1 MIKDVMVYIDG
12 SPTDEVRLAAG
23 ANLAEVFQAHLTGL
37 FLNILPDVIPPIEPP
52 DVGARLS
59 ETVTQ
64 QARELGDQK
73 EALLAKRMAL
83 LGRPAEI
90 RRFDLF
96 ADQISEVAA
105 REARSADTFVTTRPS
120 FGVASEP
127 PDELAESVLLG
138 SGRHILLIS
147 GQEAADRSFDRI
159 VIAWNA
165 SREVA
170 HAVGEAMPFL
180 LRCQRV
186 TIVVVDQDSPLR
198 DDPARGTNLARHLLR
213 HGIGAGLDHVES
225 NGRSVAATLIG
236 EAQQRDADLIV
247 MGGYSHSRL
256 RERIFGGVTYN
267 LIRQSPTSLL
277 MAH

>member
-1 MIKDVMVYIDG
+1 MIKDVMVYLDG

-23 ANLAEVFQAHLTGL
+23 ANLAEVFQAHLIGL
-37 FLNILPDVIPPIEPP
+37 FLNVLPDVIPPIEPP
-52 DVGARLS
+52 DVGAQLS
-59 ETVTQ
+59 ATVTQ
-64 QARELGDQK
+64 QARELGDQN
-73 EALLAKRMAL
+73 ETALAKRMAL
-83 LGRPAEI
+83 LSRPAEI

-96 ADQISEVAA
+96 ADQISDVAA

-120 FGVASEP
+120 LGVASEP
-127 PDELAESVLLG
+127 PSELAEGVLLG
-138 SGRHILLIS
+138 SGRHILLVS
-147 GQEAADRSFDRI
+147 GPEADRPFDRI

-186 TIVVVDQDSPLR
+186 TIVVVDQYSSLS
-198 DDPARGTNLARHLLR
+198 DDPAPGTNLARHLLH
-213 HGIGAGLDHVES
+213 HGIDAVLDYADS
-225 NGRSVAATLIG
+225 NGRSVAAALIV

-256 RERIFGGVTYN
+256 RERVFGGVTYD
-267 LIRQSPTSLL
+267 LIHQSPTSLL